1 MKSHDVTRVFEY
13 IQTVVGNGISE
24 PSTVGFRMSLE
35 AKYQRIHTNYPPK
48 EWTCHLTRDE
58 IQKKYHLPSSIFAGG
73 YVRFRGKYHINSSFH
88 LITFQIFPSTQRT
101 SLSINP
107 TQVLANNPRKTL
119 LMSVL
124 VSKGCPPKI
133 SPIERSIANC
143 ASPCSKSAGKNASP
157 SPASGKRSGILD
169 SFVGGGHGR
178 DMNSKSPCLQVNDS
192 WSGTYFGIMFKE
204 ETYALHMF
212 LCISGIPFWNISM
225 HIPPYV
231 FIFNKKS
238 RICSSYLPVIWKIL
252 GLFSSPISREIRS
265 PK

>member
-1 MKSHDVTRVFEY
+1 
-13 IQTVVGNGISE
+13 
-24 PSTVGFRMSLE
+24 MSLE
-35 AKYQRIHTNYPPK
+35 AKYQQIHTNNPPK
-48 EWTCHLTRDE
+48 ERTCHLTRDE
-58 IQKKYHLPSSIFAGG
+58 IQKKYHLPSSSFAGG

-178 DMNSKSPCLQVNDS
+178 DMNQNHHVFKSMTHEVELSLGKCSKRKHMRCTCFFASRAS
-192 WSGTYFGIMFKE
+192 RF
-204 ETYALHMF
+204 ETYPCTSLHM
-212 LCISGIPFWNISM
+212 
-225 HIPPYV
+225 
-231 FIFNKKS
+231 
-238 RICSSYLPVIWKIL
+238 SSYSIRRVAFVHLIYPVIWKIL
-252 GLFSSPISREIRS
+252 GL
-265 PK
+265 